1 MLEYN
6 DLENSKKIINSIKI
20 TGDFFLYP
28 EESLEYLEAQL
39 KGTILDRDMLK
50 EKMDKC
56 LKNSEAFGF
65 DTESMVAAILGCVD
79 GQLNWIKLNNQTK
92 TKAEQKRYPHIKLY
106 ID

>member
-1 MLEYN
+1 VLKTARNIYKTQKLIKILLEYN
-6 DLENSKKIINSIKI
+6 DQEDSKKIINSIKI

-65 DTESMVAAILGCVD
+65 DTESMVAAILGCVA
-79 GQLNWIKLNNQTK
+79 K
-92 TKAEQKRYPHIKLY
+92 
-106 ID
+106 

>member
-1 MLEYN
+1 VLKTARNIYKTQKLIKILLEYN
-6 DLENSKKIINSIKI
+6 DQENSKKKIINSIKI

-39 KGTILDRDMLK
+39 KGTILDREMLK

-65 DTESMVAAILGCVD
+65 DTESMVAAILGCVA
-79 GQLNWIKLNNQTK
+79 K
-92 TKAEQKRYPHIKLY
+92 
-106 ID
+106 

>member
-6 DLENSKKIINSIKI
+6 DQEDSKKIINSIKI

-39 KGTILDRDMLK
+39 KGTILDRDKLK
-50 EKMDKC
+50 EKIDKC

-65 DTESMVAAILGCVD
+65 DTESMVAAILGCVAMR
-79 GQLNWIKLNNQTK
+79 QLNFESQLNNQTK
-92 TKAEQKRYPHIKLY
+92 TKAEQKRYLHTKKI
-106 ID
+106 